1 MLQFCSYTNT
11 NDARATEVQTLQG
24 LPELVSGNGHNLCT
38 IASHVLLFIV
48 CYDAYT
54 PSTTFLRKPLMWVT
68 VNGTNSIEIDDS
80 VVERVL
86 NLYPEEE
93 LGSRPV
99 FEKAFADGEI
109 EFEDLQSEGDK
120 ILIPWQLFLLSP
132 DNFNVQMTRINELRA
147 HKVSTKL
154 VAKRRGIGDVTSKRI
169 IDRLIRQQNFVT
181 SAETLPLN
189 DYVGSLARVTV
200 REAVRR
206 IVTHFE
212 FDMEWLWG
220 IDGKGNALDYLIAQ
234 VDAHNINVSRGVLTH
249 KILPTH
255 QVVPSSVYR
264 NTSGFAIRDERLPFV
279 FLPGEVNPDEVE
291 SRQIYTLIYLLAVIG
306 LDQYE
311 YILEPDFKAKMLSA
325 SGMSKRLHDIT
336 TELLIPSSFTNTLRG
351 TDISLSERDA
361 LASQFK
367 VSPSALVITLRIRN
381 VISKKQYEALMPPP
395 YKPRKRATDTHIRSP
410 KITTAVKKF
419 CGKKTY
425 EVINRSI
432 ANKSLSNI
440 EAQYLIFGAVNKKGF
455 QSYKSTLKI

>member
-1 MLQFCSYTNT
+1 M
-11 NDARATEVQTLQG
+11 
-24 LPELVSGNGHNLCT
+24 GHSLCT
-38 IASHVLLFIV
+38 NASHVLLFIV
-48 CYDAYT
+48 CYDAFT
-54 PSTTFLRKPLMWVT
+54 PSTTFLPKPIMWVT

-93 LGSRPV
+93 LVNRPV
-99 FEKAFADGEI
+99 FERAFADNSI
-109 EFEDLQSEGDK
+109 ELEDLQSESEK
-120 ILIPWQLFLLSP
+120 ILIPWQLFLLTP
-132 DNFNVQMTRINELRA
+132 DNFDVQMTRINELRA
-147 HKVSTKL
+147 HKVSAKL
-154 VAKRRGIGDVTSKRI
+154 VAKRRGVGDITSKRI

-181 SAETLPLN
+181 STETLPRN
-189 DYVGSLARVTV
+189 GYVGSLARRTV
-200 REAVRR
+200 REAVRS
-206 IVTHFE
+206 IVAYFE
-212 FDMEWLWG
+212 FDMEWLQG
-220 IDGKGNALDYLIAQ
+220 IDGKGKALDYLVAQ
-234 VDAHNINVSRGVLTH
+234 VDAKNVNVSRGVLTH

-311 YILEPDFKAKMLSA
+311 YILEPDFKATMLSA

-336 TELLIPSSFTNTLRG
+336 TELLIPSSFTDTLRG
-351 TDISLSERDA
+351 TEVTVSMRDA
-361 LASQFK
+361 FASQFK

-381 VISKKQYEALMPPP
+381 VITHKQYEALMPPP
-395 YKPRKRATDTHIRSP
+395 YKPRKRSADTHIRSP

-419 CGKKTY
+419 CGKKAY
-425 EVINRSI
+425 EVINRAIIS
-432 ANKSLSNI
+432 KSLSNI
-440 EAQYLIFGAVNKKGF
+440 QAQYLIFGAVNKKGF